1 MLKSPNDN
9 FQFNIDQFYKQYLQG
24 PKIFKNR
31 DALEASFI
39 PNELPHRD
47 KEIERVAELTACAL
61 NYQAPSHF
69 LCYGMTGTGKT
80 ATIRYVSQ
88 KLSQHCSE
96 QKPWWIYINCNIV
109 STPYRILAHIC
120 NDIARK
126 EIIPPTGL
134 PKDIIFKEL
143 VALLDNKIG
152 HAICFV
158 VLDEID
164 VVAEKKE
171 GNGLLYDLTRIN
183 EELANCKIC
192 LIGISNRINF
202 KDNLDERVKSS
213 LGKECIVF
221 NPYNANELRDIL
233 NERAKIAFQEGVI
246 NEDVIPLC
254 AALATQSAENGDA
267 RKALQL
273 LRKAGEIA
281 ERTQNNK
288 VTKKHLDDAQ
298 KELDKD
304 HKEDYILGLPFQTQL
319 VLTAIYLLA
328 KFNPDCVI
336 ISGDV
341 YDVYTE
347 LATRLPDIKQLG
359 DRMVANHLSN
369 LSSAGIVQQQ
379 VKSAG
384 FYGRTKVI
392 ELDITIP
399 FLERILLKIEK
410 LKLVLNH
417 KPTLLQSD
425 KVKLKNNVFKKLA

>member
-24 PKIFKNR
+24 PKIFRNR
-31 DALEASFI
+31 DALETSFI

-47 KEIERVAELTACAL
+47 KEIGRVAELTACAL
-61 NYQAPSHF
+61 NYQVPSHF

-88 KLSQHCSE
+88 KLNQHCSE
-96 QKPWWIYINCNIV
+96 HKPWWIYINCNIV

-120 NDIARK
+120 NDIAKR

-134 PKDIIFKEL
+134 PKDVIFKEL
-143 VALLDNKIG
+143 VALLDHKVG
-152 HAICFV
+152 QAICFI

-171 GNGLLYDLTRIN
+171 GNGLLYDLTRLN
-183 EELANCKIC
+183 EELTNSKTC
-192 LIGISNRINF
+192 LIGISNKINF
-202 KDNLDERVKSS
+202 KDNLDDRVKSS
-213 LGKECIVF
+213 LGKESIVF
-221 NPYNANELRDIL
+221 NPYNANELKDIL
-233 NERAKIAFQEGVI
+233 NERARIAFQEGVI

-254 AALATQSAENGDA
+254 AAFATQSAENGDA

-281 ERTQNNK
+281 ERTQNIK
-288 VTKKHLDDAQ
+288 VTKKHLDDAL
-298 KELDKD
+298 KELDRD

-328 KFNPDCVI
+328 KFSPDCAI
-336 ISGDV
+336 ISGSV

-347 LATRLPDIKQLG
+347 ITNRIPGIKQLG
-359 DRMVANHLSN
+359 ERMIANHISN
-369 LSSAGIVQQQ
+369 LASAGIVRQQI
-379 VKSAG
+379 KSAG
-384 FYGRTKVI
+384 FYGRTKLI
-392 ELDITIP
+392 ELDVTVP
-399 FLERILLKIEK
+399 FLERILLKVDK
-410 LKLVLNH
+410 LQLLLNH
-417 KPTLLQSD
+417 KPLLLQSD
-425 KVKLKNNVFKKLA
+425 RVKLKNNVFKKIA